1 MKMSPAVI
9 SQSTR
14 SSAEKRL
21 FGLLKDVLE
30 PGWVAVHSLN
40 LADHQYKRWGEADF
54 ILIAPQGVLVLEV
67 KGGRV
72 ARNFDGLWEYTDR
85 NGESH
90 LNDESPF
97 KQAEG
102 AMLAVQKFLND
113 HLPSNKARLI
123 SYGHGVAF
131 PDIEFRIS
139 SPEWASEQA
148 GSSHEVAKNA
158 QTLQRWIHQ
167 LFAFWSNR
175 NRRRE
180 LLDANTIRLI
190 TDALRPQF
198 EILPS
203 LTQRIRGAAEIL
215 NLATLEQVAILD
227 GLAANERIVI
237 TGGAGTGK
245 TVLAAE
251 LARRALNGGVKRV
264 GILAPRAQ
272 ALIPYSSLQGEVAL
286 MHDQNSIQKVDY
298 LIVDEAQDLMNE
310 RGIDLIDSAVADGY
324 VEGRWAV
331 FLDPNA
337 QADFRR
343 AFVPE
348 AYQFLLQANHALFKL
363 TRNLRNTNQIAAV
376 IRDLTNADIGINGGG
391 NGPEVEF
398 QTIIEGSSFASVA
411 TRTLAY
417 WLQGG
422 IKPEECVVIVLGGEY
437 SINELDGQLVSGR
450 AKMRRWAESMQ
461 NSDQEG
467 TINIVTPESYQG
479 LEALCAIVGP
489 CDDNERES
497 DGTLYVAL
505 SRAVGHL
512 VIVGTDAALAKLA
525 RLGRSA
531 K

>member
-1 MKMSPAVI
+1 MKMSPSVI
-9 SQSTR
+9 SESTI

-54 ILIAPQGVLVLEV
+54 IVIAPQGVLVLEV

-72 ARNFDGLWEYTDR
+72 ARNFEGLWEYTDR
-85 NGESH
+85 HGESH
-90 LNDESPF
+90 IKDESPF

-113 HLPSNKARLI
+113 HLPSNKSRLI

-131 PDIEFRIS
+131 PDIEFTIS

-148 GSSHEVAKNA
+148 GSSYEVAKNA
-158 QTLQRWIHQ
+158 HTLQRWIHQ

-175 NRRRE
+175 NRRAE
-180 LLDANTIRLI
+180 LLDLNTTRAI
-190 TDALRPQF
+190 TEALRPQF
-198 EILPS
+198 EIVPS
-203 LTQRIRGAAEIL
+203 LTRRIRGAAETL

-227 GLAANERIVI
+227 GLTANERIVI

-245 TVLAAE
+245 TVIAAE
-251 LARRALNGGVKRV
+251 LARRVTTEGTERV
-264 GILAPRAQ
+264 GILAPRFQ
-272 ALIPYSSLQGEVAL
+272 SLIPYRSFQEKAVL
-286 MHDQNSIQKVDY
+286 MHDQNSVQQVDF

-310 RGIDLIDSAVADGY
+310 SGIALIDSAVSGGY
-324 VEGRWAV
+324 IEGRWAI

-337 QADFRR
+337 QADFRSL
-343 AFVPE
+343 FVPE
-348 AYQFLLQANHALFKL
+348 AYQFLLQSNHARFKL

-376 IRDLTNADIGINGGG
+376 IRDLTNADIGIDGGG
-391 NGPEVEF
+391 NGPAVDF
-398 QTIIEGSSFASVA
+398 QTISVGSNFSSVA
-411 TRTLAY
+411 TRIVAN

-422 IKPEECVVIVLGGEY
+422 IKPEECVVIVFGSDN
-437 SINELDGQLVSGR
+437 SINELDGLSV
-450 AKMRRWAESMQ
+450 ANIAEMRRWSESSW
-461 NSDQEG
+461 NTDREN
-467 TINIVTPESYQG
+467 TIKIVSPENYQG
-479 LEALCAIVGP
+479 LEALCAVVGP
-489 CDDNERES
+489 FDAEERES
-497 DGTLYVAL
+497 DGALYVAL

-512 VIVGTDAALAKLA
+512 VIVGTDAGLEKLA
-525 RLGRSA
+525 RLGRGT